1 MTFSNPTYSNE
12 QKEYVVCRSNQGQAA
27 RIDMYK
33 GMDITMETNLNTLDS
48 TYESVDNREQLLE
61 KFYGARQTDV
71 EDVAS

>member
-12 QKEYVVCRSNQGQAA
+12 QKEYAVRRSNQGQAA